1 VYTLSDYL
9 WMIAHEA
16 RTSAYAEALRAVVA
30 PGDRVLEAG
39 AGFGFFSV
47 VAARAGAAHV
57 DAVDTNPAIHLGARV
72 AAANGCADR
81 ITFHHRS
88 IVDVRLAQPADVLLI
103 DLRGAT
109 PFGSRSLEVLIDAR
123 DRLLRPGGR
132 IIARGDRVM
141 VAPTRTPAVFRRE
154 VIAAHGREGLSL
166 EPVERIVFDTPM
178 RCTIAPEDLVSEGHC
193 WVALDYQSVTST
205 DVTGSLEWRLEQGSA
220 LDGLAVWF
228 EADLAEGVG
237 FSTRPGRTVDAYKQM
252 FIPFQRP
259 VAARNG
265 DRLRVELAARQA
277 GENYVWSW
285 RAWLTAGESDREV
298 LVADQSS
305 LAELVLDPAAI
316 PLTAP
321 EAIPTKGPR
330 AAALGALL
338 SKIDG
343 QHTVA
348 ALAGALVGDAP
359 ELFARPGS
367 AQDFVTT
374 WVHRLGQIDT
384 GDI

>member
-1 VYTLSDYL
+1 VYSLSDYL
-9 WMIAHEA
+9 WMLADEA
-16 RTSAYAEALRAVVA
+16 RTSAYAEALRAVIA

-47 VAARAGAAHV
+47 VAARAGAAHI
-57 DAVDTNPAIHLGARV
+57 DAVDTNPAIHLGPRV

-81 ITFHHRS
+81 VTFHHRS
-88 IVDVRLAQPADVLLI
+88 ITDMTLPQPADVLLI

-109 PFGSRSLEVLIDAR
+109 PFASRSLEVLIDAR

-132 IIARGDRVM
+132 IIARADRVM

-154 VIAAHGREGLSL
+154 VLAAHGREGLNL
-166 EPVERIVFDTPM
+166 EPVERVVFDTPM
-178 RCTIAPEDLVSEGHC
+178 RCTIAPEDLVSDGQC
-193 WVALDYQSVTST
+193 WVALDYRSVTST
-205 DVTGSLEWRLEQGSA
+205 EVTGSLAWRFEQGSA

-228 EADLAEGVG
+228 DADLADGIG
-237 FSTRPGRTVDAYKQM
+237 FSTRPGRSLDAYKQM

-259 VAARNG
+259 VAAGSG
-265 DRLRVELAARQA
+265 DRLRVDLAARQA
-277 GENYVWSW
+277 GTNYVWSW
-285 RAWLTAGESDREV
+285 RAWLAGEGSDREV

-321 EAIPTKGPR
+321 EAIPRKGPR
-330 AAALGALL
+330 AAALATLL
-338 SKIDG
+338 SQIDG
-343 QHTVA
+343 QRTVA
-348 ALAGALVGDAP
+348 ALAGALVRDAP

-367 AQDFVTT
+367 AEDFVTT
-374 WVHRLGQIDT
+374 WVHRVRQVET
-384 GDI
+384 GEM